1 MITLQRSTVADIVT
15 GENMEGRMLLVEMQY
30 GLTRQKALES
40 PAIFQIKKRI
50 GEGNTLKLVAFV
62 IKSFQDSLKVKD
74 QMSCVD
80 IIQAA
85 EDALETYTHDSLKD
99 IILAFKEARKSGKK
113 FYNSLNQSDIF
124 DILHDYFEN
133 KAQWLETRHKD
144 QKMLSESNSVPFL
157 KAMQVHSP
165 EQITAMSN
173 MIDPRHINKEHLRL
187 RHTIQKQKRKRGLS

>member
-1 MITLQRSTVADIVT
+1 MQ
-15 GENMEGRMLLVEMQY
+15 GRMILVEMQY
-30 GLTRQKALES
+30 GLTREKALQS
-40 PAIFQIKKRI
+40 PAIFLVKKRI
-50 GEGNTLKLVAFV
+50 GDGNALKLVAFI
-62 IKSFQDSLKVKD
+62 IKSFQDSLKVKE

-124 DILHDYFEN
+124 DILNDYFEQ
-133 KAQWLETRHKD
+133 KAQWLETRHQD
-144 QKMLSESNSVPFL
+144 QKMQAESNSVPFL
-157 KAMQVHSP
+157 KAMQESCP
-165 EQITAMSN
+165 EQISAMSN

-187 RHTIQKQKRKRGLS
+187 RLTIQKQKRKRGL